1 MKKLV
6 EGKIALVTGGGAGMG
21 ACDCWKFAEEG
32 AKGIL
37 IVDLNVDDAE
47 KVAKEIMA
55 QYPECK
61 CVAVKCNVA
70 KEADVDH
77 CFEVLD
83 QEFGTLDIL
92 VNNAGITNKIPFDEM
107 TLEHWNLTYSINI
120 TGAFLF
126 AQRAMRIMK
135 AKGYGRIINMS
146 SIAGHVGGLT
156 SGVDYATTKGAM
168 LTLTKSVTKQGA
180 AYGVTCNSIAPGNI
194 KTAMEK
200 VFGSD
205 WDPMAVPMHR
215 LGEPEDISDVVLFLA
230 SDMSRYM
237 TGCCLNVNGGLFMQ

>member
-83 QEFGTLDIL
+83 QKFGTLDIL

-168 LTLTKSVTKQGA
+168 LTLTKSVAKQGA

>member
-83 QEFGTLDIL
+83 QEFTGT
-92 VNNAGITNKIPFDEM
+92 
-107 TLEHWNLTYSINI
+107 
-120 TGAFLF
+120 
-126 AQRAMRIMK
+126 
-135 AKGYGRIINMS
+135 
-146 SIAGHVGGLT
+146 
-156 SGVDYATTKGAM
+156 
-168 LTLTKSVTKQGA
+168 
-180 AYGVTCNSIAPGNI
+180 
-194 KTAMEK
+194 
-200 VFGSD
+200 
-205 WDPMAVPMHR
+205 
-215 LGEPEDISDVVLFLA
+215 
-230 SDMSRYM
+230 
-237 TGCCLNVNGGLFMQ
+237 

>member
-37 IVDLNVDDAE
+37 IVDLNVEDAE
-47 KVAKEIMA
+47 KVAKAIMA

-70 KEADVDH
+70 NEADVDH

-156 SGVDYATTKGAM
+156 SGVDYATTKGAV
-168 LTLTKSVTKQGA
+168 LTLTKSVAKQGA

>member
-21 ACDCWKFAEEG
+21 ACDCGKFAEEG

-168 LTLTKSVTKQGA
+168 LTLTKSVAKQGA

>member
-21 ACDCWKFAEEG
+21 ACDCWKFAQEG

-168 LTLTKSVTKQGA
+168 LTLTKSVAKQGA

>member
-126 AQRAMRIMK
+126 AQRAMRIMN
-135 AKGYGRIINMS
+135 GS
-146 SIAGHVGGLT
+146 SICPP
-156 SGVDYATTKGAM
+156 SPAM
-168 LTLTKSVTKQGA
+168 WA
-180 AYGVTCNSIAPGNI
+180 A
-194 KTAMEK
+194 
-200 VFGSD
+200 
-205 WDPMAVPMHR
+205 
-215 LGEPEDISDVVLFLA
+215 
-230 SDMSRYM
+230 
-237 TGCCLNVNGGLFMQ
+237 

>member
-21 ACDCWKFAEEG
+21 ACDCWKFAEEC

-168 LTLTKSVTKQGA
+168 LTLTKSVAKQGA

>member
-156 SGVDYATTKGAM
+156 SGVDYATTKGAAD
-168 LTLTKSVTKQGA
+168 LTKSVAKQGA

>member
-21 ACDCWKFAEEG
+21 ACDCWKFSEEG

-168 LTLTKSVTKQGA
+168 LTLTKSVAKQGA

>member
-92 VNNAGITNKIPFDEM
+92 VNNAGITNKIPFYEM

-168 LTLTKSVTKQGA
+168 LTLTKSVAKQGA

>member
-156 SGVDYATTKGAM
+156 SGVDYDTTKGAM
-168 LTLTKSVTKQGA
+168 LTLTKSVAKQGA

>member
-1 MKKLV
+1 MKKKILALTLACAATLSLLAGCG
-6 EGKIALVTGGGAGMG
+6 GKKDDKTVVVGASPTPH
-21 ACDCWKFAEEG
+21 A
-32 AKGIL
+32 GIL
-37 IVDLNVDDAE
+37 E
-47 KVAKEIMA
+47 VAKEIMA

-168 LTLTKSVTKQGA
+168 LTLTKSVAKQGA

>member
-37 IVDLNVDDAE
+37 IVDLNVDDTE

-168 LTLTKSVTKQGA
+168 LTLTKSVAKQGA